1 MSSAYDRNYMSV
13 AEWMFILFVA
23 AIPILGWIML
33 IIWAFTGENETR
45 KNYSRAI
52 IAWVVVLVALVVV
65 LQTMGRLPEI
75 EKKIQGWTH
84 HA

>member
-1 MSSAYDRNYMSV
+1 MSSPYDRNYMSV
-13 AEWMFILFVA
+13 AEWMFILFIA

-52 IAWVVVLVALVVV
+52 IAWVVVLVGLVVV

-75 EKKIQGWTH
+75 QKKIQGWTH
-84 HA
+84 RA

>member
-1 MSSAYDRNYMSV
+1 MSV

-23 AIPILGWIML
+23 AIPVFGWIML

-52 IAWVVVLVALVVV
+52 IAWVVVLVALVVA
-65 LQTMGRLPEI
+65 LQSMGRMPEI
-75 EKKIQGWTH
+75 QKKIQGWTH
-84 HA
+84 RAG

>member
-1 MSSAYDRNYMSV
+1 
-13 AEWMFILFVA
+13 
-23 AIPILGWIML
+23 ML

-52 IAWVVVLVALVVV
+52 IAWVVVLVVAVVV

-75 EKKIQGWTH
+75 QKKIQGWTH
-84 HA
+84 RA